1 MLIRLLKFH
10 DAAELAVFVIILHR
24 LKRLGHQALKFGTI
38 NDGSGYYLDSHD
50 LMNIWPAFTL
60 SATFTCI
67 NTR

>member
-10 DAAELAVFVIILHR
+10 DAAELAVFVVLLHR
-24 LKRLGHQALKFGTI
+24 LKLRGHQALEFGTI
-38 NDGSGYYLDSHD
+38 NDGSGYYLDPHN

-67 NTR
+67 YTR